1 MPCHVGSYNETP
13 GLVRRQRSK
22 GKHDQRLYVFFEG
35 RNRQGR
41 VGMLSKLRLG
51 SCGLLGWFLVVKYLA
66 LG

>member
-1 MPCHVGSYNETP
+1 MPCHVGSYVEAL

-22 GKHDQRLYVFFEG
+22 GKHGPRLYVFFEG

-41 VGMLSKLRLG
+41 GGMLSKLRLG
-51 SCGLLGWFLVVKYLA
+51 GSGLLGWFLVVRYLA